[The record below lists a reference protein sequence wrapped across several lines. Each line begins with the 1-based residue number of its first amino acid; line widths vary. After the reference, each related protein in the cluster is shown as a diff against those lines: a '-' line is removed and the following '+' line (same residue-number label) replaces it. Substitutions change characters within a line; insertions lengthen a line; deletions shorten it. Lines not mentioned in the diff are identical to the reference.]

1 MFKKIP
7 ALMLL
12 CAIPWIIGMTKP
24 VRAEYIGINE
34 LQTEANIEWKKDYV
48 DRYGRTVSVDVTPI
62 IPQVDKVPI
71 QIMENQI
78 LPVENVLNI
87 YPQSMVQEEKRE
99 EDNVIIM
106 NYLNQDKNER
116 GAVYICQNDGNL
128 VLFEYDDLNT
138 KIKKT
143 TTKLESFSGIQYCS
157 NEVERLYPYF
167 DGYDFTVQDSIDCAN
182 QELGKFFPDYNLDLD
197 IMWVTIVPNTRP
209 CYVCTLRQKI
219 DGIPILMG
227 AGDIARGT
235 NEKEMGFKF
244 PKSWK
249 TKGEEYWGG
258 FIRSLWD
265 FIAYVDGGYQIQFRP
280 LKKVVSLVDDVPLC
294 TFDEV
299 ISSVEK
305 QIEHGNIRNVY
316 EMRFGYCCY
325 LDENEQIVL
334 YPVWQIECDYFF
346 NPKEEQKHYAEMEDG
361 QVTLGL
367 DYHRFVKCK
376 ILGPKK
382 LIERRK
388 AAMLRYEGQ
397 TAVISCMCPPDD
409 RMTFESDIYQ
419 GTIEMPFENIMI
431 KVPVNYDTILRK
443 YYGDYMELPPEN
455 QRVSAHH
462 FKAFFIKE

>member
-1 MFKKIP
+1 MYKTI
-7 ALMLL
+7 AAIILL
-12 CAIPWIIGMTKP
+12 CIALWIIGMFGS
-24 VRAEYIGINE
+24 VRAECISINE
-34 LQTEANIEWKKDYV
+34 LQTEANIEWKKEYV
-48 DRYGRTVSVDVTPI
+48 DRYGRTISVDVTPI

-116 GAVYICQNDGNL
+116 GAVYICESDGKL

-157 NEVERLYPYF
+157 NEVDRLYPYF

-182 QELGKFFPDYNLDLD
+182 KELGKFFPDYDLDLD
-197 IMWVTIVPNTRP
+197 MTWVTIVPNTRP
-209 CYVCTLRQKI
+209 CYYCKLRQKI

-227 AGDIARGT
+227 AGDITYGA

-249 TKGEEYWGG
+249 TKGEEYWGC
-258 FIRSLWD
+258 FRPPIWD
-265 FIAYVDGGYQIQFRP
+265 FIAYVDGGYKIQFRP
-280 LKKVVSLVDDVPLC
+280 LKKFVSVVDDVPLC

-305 QIEHGNIRNVY
+305 QIEKGNIRNVY
-316 EMRFGYCCY
+316 EIRFGYCCY

-334 YPVWQIECDYFF
+334 YPVWQIECDYLF
-346 NPKEEQKHYAEMEDG
+346 NPKKEQKHYTEMKDT
-361 QVTLGL
+361 QITLGL
-367 DYHRFVKCK
+367 DYHTMIVNAQTGEFMDPAELKDNLLKC
-376 ILGPKK
+376 
-382 LIERRK
+382 
-388 AAMLRYEGQ
+388 
-397 TAVISCMCPPDD
+397 PDIITWD
-409 RMTFESDIYQ
+409 DIA
-419 GTIEMPFENIMI
+419 
-431 KVPVNYDTILRK
+431 K
-443 YYGDYMELPPEN
+443 
-455 QRVSAHH
+455 
-462 FKAFFIKE
+462 

>member
-1 MFKKIP
+1 MYKTI
-7 ALMLL
+7 AAIILL
-12 CAIPWIIGMTKP
+12 CIALWIIGMFGS
-24 VRAEYIGINE
+24 VRAECISINE

-71 QIMENQI
+71 QIVENQI

-87 YPQSMVQEEKRE
+87 YPQSMVQEEIDKVDE
-99 EDNVIIM
+99 EVIILH
-106 NYLNQDKNER
+106 YQNQERNER
-116 GAVYICQNDGNL
+116 GAVYICQEGGKL

-167 DGYDFTVQDSIDCAN
+167 DGYDFTVQDSIDYAN
-182 QELGKFFPDYNLDLD
+182 QELGKFFPDYDLDLD
-197 IMWVTIVPNTRP
+197 ITWVTIVPNTRP
-209 CYVCTLRQKI
+209 CYNCTLRQKI

-249 TKGEEYWGG
+249 TKGVEYWGYYISPIWG
-258 FIRSLWD
+258 

-280 LKKVVSLVDDVPLC
+280 LKKVASVVDDVPLC
-294 TFDEV
+294 TLDEV

-305 QIEHGNIRNVY
+305 QIEKGNIRNVY
-316 EMRFGYCCY
+316 EIRFGYCCY

-346 NPKEEQKHYAEMEDG
+346 NPKEEQKHYAEMENVR
-361 QVTLGL
+361 VTQGH
-367 DYHRFVKCK
+367 DYHTMIVNAQTGEFMNPADLKDNLLKC
-376 ILGPKK
+376 
-382 LIERRK
+382 
-388 AAMLRYEGQ
+388 
-397 TAVISCMCPPDD
+397 PDIITWD
-409 RMTFESDIYQ
+409 DI
-419 GTIEMPFENIMI
+419 T
-431 KVPVNYDTILRK
+431 R
-443 YYGDYMELPPEN
+443 
-455 QRVSAHH
+455 
-462 FKAFFIKE
+462 

>member
-182 QELGKFFPDYNLDLD
+182 KALGKFFPDYNLDLD
-197 IMWVTIVPNTRP
+197 ITWAMIVPNTRP

-235 NEKEMGFKF
+235 NEK
-244 PKSWK
+244 
-249 TKGEEYWGG
+249 
-258 FIRSLWD
+258 
-265 FIAYVDGGYQIQFRP
+265 V
-280 LKKVVSLVDDVPLC
+280 
-294 TFDEV
+294 
-299 ISSVEK
+299 
-305 QIEHGNIRNVY
+305 
-316 EMRFGYCCY
+316 
-325 LDENEQIVL
+325 
-334 YPVWQIECDYFF
+334 
-346 NPKEEQKHYAEMEDG
+346 
-361 QVTLGL
+361 
-367 DYHRFVKCK
+367 
-376 ILGPKK
+376 
-382 LIERRK
+382 
-388 AAMLRYEGQ
+388 
-397 TAVISCMCPPDD
+397 
-409 RMTFESDIYQ
+409 
-419 GTIEMPFENIMI
+419 
-431 KVPVNYDTILRK
+431 
-443 YYGDYMELPPEN
+443 
-455 QRVSAHH
+455 
-462 FKAFFIKE
+462 

>member
-24 VRAEYIGINE
+24 VRTEYIGINE
-34 LQTEANIEWKKDYV
+34 LQTEANIEWKKEYV

-99 EDNVIIM
+99 EDNV
-106 NYLNQDKNER
+106 
-116 GAVYICQNDGNL
+116 
-128 VLFEYDDLNT
+128 NT

-367 DYHRFVKCK
+367 DYHTMIVNAQTGEFMNPADLKDNLLKC
-376 ILGPKK
+376 
-382 LIERRK
+382 
-388 AAMLRYEGQ
+388 
-397 TAVISCMCPPDD
+397 PDII
-409 RMTFESDIYQ
+409 TWNDI
-419 GTIEMPFENIMI
+419 T
-431 KVPVNYDTILRK
+431 R
-443 YYGDYMELPPEN
+443 
-455 QRVSAHH
+455 
-462 FKAFFIKE
+462 

>member
-1 MFKKIP
+1 MYKTI
-7 ALMLL
+7 AAIILL
-12 CAIPWIIGMTKP
+12 CIALWIIGMFGS
-24 VRAEYIGINE
+24 VRAECISINE

-87 YPQSMVQEEKRE
+87 YPQSMVQEEIDKVDE
-99 EDNVIIM
+99 EVIILH
-106 NYLNQDKNER
+106 YQNQERNER
-116 GAVYICQNDGNL
+116 GAVYICQEGGKL

-249 TKGEEYWGG
+249 TKGVEYWGYYISPIWG
-258 FIRSLWD
+258 

-280 LKKVVSLVDDVPLC
+280 LKKVASVVDDVPLC
-294 TFDEV
+294 TLDEV

-305 QIEHGNIRNVY
+305 QIEKGNIRNVY
-316 EMRFGYCCY
+316 EIRFGYCCY

-346 NPKEEQKHYAEMEDG
+346 NPKEEQKHYAEMENVR
-361 QVTLGL
+361 VTQGH
-367 DYHRFVKCK
+367 DYHTMIVNAQTGEFMNPADLKDNLLKC
-376 ILGPKK
+376 
-382 LIERRK
+382 
-388 AAMLRYEGQ
+388 
-397 TAVISCMCPPDD
+397 PDIITWD
-409 RMTFESDIYQ
+409 DI
-419 GTIEMPFENIMI
+419 T
-431 KVPVNYDTILRK
+431 R
-443 YYGDYMELPPEN
+443 
-455 QRVSAHH
+455 
-462 FKAFFIKE
+462 

>member
-1 MFKKIP
+1 MYKTI
-7 ALMLL
+7 AAIILL
-12 CAIPWIIGMTKP
+12 CIALWIIGMFGS
-24 VRAEYIGINE
+24 VRAECISINE

-87 YPQSMVQEEKRE
+87 YPQSMVQEEIDKIDE
-99 EDNVIIM
+99 EVVILH
-106 NYLNQDKNER
+106 YLNQERNER
-116 GAVYICQNDGNL
+116 GAVYICQEGGKL

-167 DGYDFTVQDSIDCAN
+167 DGYDFTVQDSIDYAN
-182 QELGKFFPDYNLDLD
+182 QELGKFFPDYDLDLD
-197 IMWVTIVPNTRP
+197 ITWVTIVPNTRP
-209 CYVCTLRQKI
+209 CYNCTLRQKI

-227 AGDIARGT
+227 AGDITYGA

-249 TKGEEYWGG
+249 TKGVEYWGYYISPIWG
-258 FIRSLWD
+258 

-280 LKKVVSLVDDVPLC
+280 LKKVASVVDDVPLC
-294 TFDEV
+294 TLDEV

-305 QIEHGNIRNVY
+305 QIEKGNIRNVY
-316 EMRFGYCCY
+316 EIRFGYCCY

-346 NPKEEQKHYAEMEDG
+346 NPKEEQKHYAEMENVR
-361 QVTLGL
+361 VTQGH
-367 DYHRFVKCK
+367 DYHTMIVNAQTGEFMNPADLKDNLLKC
-376 ILGPKK
+376 
-382 LIERRK
+382 
-388 AAMLRYEGQ
+388 
-397 TAVISCMCPPDD
+397 PDIITWD
-409 RMTFESDIYQ
+409 DI
-419 GTIEMPFENIMI
+419 T
-431 KVPVNYDTILRK
+431 R
-443 YYGDYMELPPEN
+443 
-455 QRVSAHH
+455 
-462 FKAFFIKE
+462 

>member
-1 MFKKIP
+1 MYKTI
-7 ALMLL
+7 AAIILL
-12 CAIPWIIGMTKP
+12 CIALWIIGMFGS
-24 VRAEYIGINE
+24 VRAECISINE

-87 YPQSMVQEEKRE
+87 YPQSMVQEEIDKVDE
-99 EDNVIIM
+99 EVIILH
-106 NYLNQDKNER
+106 YQNQERNER
-116 GAVYICQNDGNL
+116 GAVYICQEGGKL

-167 DGYDFTVQDSIDCAN
+167 DGYDFTVQDSIDYAN
-182 QELGKFFPDYNLDLD
+182 QELGKFFPDYDLDLD
-197 IMWVTIVPNTRP
+197 ITWVTIVPNTRP
-209 CYVCTLRQKI
+209 CYNCTLRQKI

-227 AGDIARGT
+227 AGDITYGA

-249 TKGEEYWGG
+249 TKGVEYWGYYISPIWG
-258 FIRSLWD
+258 

-280 LKKVVSLVDDVPLC
+280 LKKVASVVDDVPLC
-294 TFDEV
+294 TLDEV

-305 QIEHGNIRNVY
+305 QIEKGNIRNVY
-316 EMRFGYCCY
+316 EIRFGYCCY

-346 NPKEEQKHYAEMEDG
+346 NPKEEQKHYAEMENVR
-361 QVTLGL
+361 VTQGH
-367 DYHRFVKCK
+367 DYHTMIVNAQTGEFMNPADLKDNLLKC
-376 ILGPKK
+376 
-382 LIERRK
+382 
-388 AAMLRYEGQ
+388 
-397 TAVISCMCPPDD
+397 PDIITWD
-409 RMTFESDIYQ
+409 DI
-419 GTIEMPFENIMI
+419 T
-431 KVPVNYDTILRK
+431 R
-443 YYGDYMELPPEN
+443 
-455 QRVSAHH
+455 
-462 FKAFFIKE
+462 

>member
-1 MFKKIP
+1 MYKTI
-7 ALMLL
+7 AAIILL
-12 CAIPWIIGMTKP
+12 CIALWIIGMFGS
-24 VRAEYIGINE
+24 VRAECISINE

-87 YPQSMVQEEKRE
+87 YPQSMVQEEIDKIDE
-99 EDNVIIM
+99 EVVILH
-106 NYLNQDKNER
+106 YLNQERNER
-116 GAVYICQNDGNL
+116 GAVYICQEGGKL

-367 DYHRFVKCK
+367 DYHTMIVNAQTGEFMNPADLKDNLLKC
-376 ILGPKK
+376 PD
-382 LIERRK
+382 
-388 AAMLRYEGQ
+388 
-397 TAVISCMCPPDD
+397 VI
-409 RMTFESDIYQ
+409 TWNDI
-419 GTIEMPFENIMI
+419 T
-431 KVPVNYDTILRK
+431 R
-443 YYGDYMELPPEN
+443 
-455 QRVSAHH
+455 
-462 FKAFFIKE
+462 

>member
-1 MFKKIP
+1 MYKTI
-7 ALMLL
+7 AAIILL
-12 CAIPWIIGMTKP
+12 CIALWIIGMFGS
-24 VRAEYIGINE
+24 VRAECISINE

-87 YPQSMVQEEKRE
+87 YPQSMVQEEIDKIDE
-99 EDNVIIM
+99 EVVILH
-106 NYLNQDKNER
+106 YLNQERNER
-116 GAVYICQNDGNL
+116 GAVYICQEGGKL

-182 QELGKFFPDYNLDLD
+182 KALGKFFPDYNLDLD
-197 IMWVTIVPNTRP
+197 ITWAMIVPNTRP

-258 FIRSLWD
+258 FIRPLWD

-280 LKKVVSLVDDVPLC
+280 LKKIVSLVDDVPLC

-299 ISSVEK
+299 ISSV
-305 QIEHGNIRNVY
+305 
-316 EMRFGYCCY
+316 
-325 LDENEQIVL
+325 
-334 YPVWQIECDYFF
+334 
-346 NPKEEQKHYAEMEDG
+346 
-361 QVTLGL
+361 
-367 DYHRFVKCK
+367 
-376 ILGPKK
+376 IL
-382 LIERRK
+382 I
-388 AAMLRYEGQ
+388 
-397 TAVISCMCPPDD
+397 
-409 RMTFESDIYQ
+409 
-419 GTIEMPFENIMI
+419 
-431 KVPVNYDTILRK
+431 
-443 YYGDYMELPPEN
+443 
-455 QRVSAHH
+455 
-462 FKAFFIKE
+462 

>member
-1 MFKKIP
+1 MYKTI
-7 ALMLL
+7 AAIILL
-12 CAIPWIIGMTKP
+12 CIALWIIGMFGS
-24 VRAEYIGINE
+24 VRAECISINE

-87 YPQSMVQEEKRE
+87 YPQSMVQEEIDKIDE
-99 EDNVIIM
+99 EVVILH
-106 NYLNQDKNER
+106 YLNQERNER
-116 GAVYICQNDGNL
+116 GAVYICQEGGKL

-182 QELGKFFPDYNLDLD
+182 KALGKFFPDYNLDLD
-197 IMWVTIVPNTRP
+197 ITWAMIVPNTRP

-258 FIRSLWD
+258 FIRPLWD

-280 LKKVVSLVDDVPLC
+280 LKKIVSLVDDVPLC

-299 ISSVEK
+299 ISSVENK
-305 QIEHGNIRNVY
+305 LNTEISAMF
-316 EMRFGYCCY
+316 MR
-325 LDENEQIVL
+325 
-334 YPVWQIECDYFF
+334 
-346 NPKEEQKHYAEMEDG
+346 
-361 QVTLGL
+361 
-367 DYHRFVKCK
+367 
-376 ILGPKK
+376 
-382 LIERRK
+382 
-388 AAMLRYEGQ
+388 
-397 TAVISCMCPPDD
+397 
-409 RMTFESDIYQ
+409 
-419 GTIEMPFENIMI
+419 
-431 KVPVNYDTILRK
+431 
-443 YYGDYMELPPEN
+443 
-455 QRVSAHH
+455 
-462 FKAFFIKE
+462 

>member
-1 MFKKIP
+1 MYKTI
-7 ALMLL
+7 AAIILL
-12 CAIPWIIGMTKP
+12 CIALWIIGMFGS
-24 VRAEYIGINE
+24 VRAECISINE

-87 YPQSMVQEEKRE
+87 YPQSMVQEEIDKIDE
-99 EDNVIIM
+99 EVVILH
-106 NYLNQDKNER
+106 YLNQERNER
-116 GAVYICQNDGNL
+116 GAVYICQEGGKL

-182 QELGKFFPDYNLDLD
+182 KALGKFFPDYNLDLD
-197 IMWVTIVPNTRP
+197 ITWAMIVPNTRP

-249 TKGEEYWGG
+249 TKGGEYWGG
-258 FIRSLWD
+258 FIHPLWD

-280 LKKVVSLVDDVPLC
+280 LKKIVSLVDDVPLC

-305 QIEHGNIRNVY
+305 QIEKGNIRNVY
-316 EMRFGYCCY
+316 EIRFGYCCY

-334 YPVWQIECDYFF
+334 YPVWQIECDYLF
-346 NPKEEQKHYAEMEDG
+346 NPKKEQKHYTEMKDT
-361 QVTLGL
+361 QITLGL
-367 DYHRFVKCK
+367 DYHTMIVNAQTGEFMDPAELKDNLLKC
-376 ILGPKK
+376 
-382 LIERRK
+382 
-388 AAMLRYEGQ
+388 
-397 TAVISCMCPPDD
+397 PDIITWD
-409 RMTFESDIYQ
+409 DIA
-419 GTIEMPFENIMI
+419 
-431 KVPVNYDTILRK
+431 K
-443 YYGDYMELPPEN
+443 
-455 QRVSAHH
+455 
-462 FKAFFIKE
+462 

>member
-1 MFKKIP
+1 
-7 ALMLL
+7 
-12 CAIPWIIGMTKP
+12 
-24 VRAEYIGINE
+24 
-34 LQTEANIEWKKDYV
+34 
-48 DRYGRTVSVDVTPI
+48 
-62 IPQVDKVPI
+62 
-71 QIMENQI
+71 MENQI

-367 DYHRFVKCK
+367 DAN
-376 ILGPKK
+376 G
-382 LIERRK
+382 
-388 AAMLRYEGQ
+388 
-397 TAVISCMCPPDD
+397 
-409 RMTFESDIYQ
+409 
-419 GTIEMPFENIMI
+419 N
-431 KVPVNYDTILRK
+431 PVGDANYDICESALGRRASHGCVRVQRQANADGYSHTWLWNNLRGQKNVKIIIWDDDGRKLTETDASTPMYYNKNGGKK
-443 YYGDYMELPPEN
+443 YHTNARCSSVKSRYLPLSAITYGDLSSYPYTQLSPCTTCGAPE
-455 QRVSAHH
+455 RPEVVSAWNSVIDEAYAELGLTGE
-462 FKAFFIKE
+462 K

>member
-1 MFKKIP
+1 MYKTI
-7 ALMLL
+7 AAIILL
-12 CAIPWIIGMTKP
+12 CIALWIIGMFGS
-24 VRAEYIGINE
+24 VRAECISINE

-157 NEVERLYPYF
+157 NEVERLYPYL
-167 DGYDFTVQDSIDCAN
+167 DGYDFTVQDSIDYAN
-182 QELGKFFPDYNLDLD
+182 QELGKFFPDYDLDLD
-197 IMWVTIVPNTRP
+197 ITWVTIVPNTRP
-209 CYVCTLRQKI
+209 CYNCTLRQKI

-227 AGDIARGT
+227 AGDITYGA

-249 TKGEEYWGG
+249 TKGEEYWGC
-258 FIRSLWD
+258 FRPPIWD
-265 FIAYVDGGYQIQFRP
+265 FIAYVDGGYKIQFRP
-280 LKKVVSLVDDVPLC
+280 LKKFVSVVDDVPLC

-305 QIEHGNIRNVY
+305 QIEKGNIRNVY
-316 EMRFGYCCY
+316 EIRFGYCCY

-334 YPVWQIECDYFF
+334 YPVWQVECDYFF
-346 NPKEEQKHYAEMEDG
+346 NPKEEQKHYAEMENVR
-361 QVTLGL
+361 VTQGH
-367 DYHRFVKCK
+367 DYHTMIVNAQSGEFMYPVELKDNLLKC
-376 ILGPKK
+376 
-382 LIERRK
+382 
-388 AAMLRYEGQ
+388 
-397 TAVISCMCPPDD
+397 PDIITWD
-409 RMTFESDIYQ
+409 DI
-419 GTIEMPFENIMI
+419 T
-431 KVPVNYDTILRK
+431 R
-443 YYGDYMELPPEN
+443 
-455 QRVSAHH
+455 
-462 FKAFFIKE
+462 

>member
-1 MFKKIP
+1 MYKTI
-7 ALMLL
+7 AAIILL
-12 CAIPWIIGMTKP
+12 CIALWIIGMFGSG
-24 VRAEYIGINE
+24 RAECISINE

-167 DGYDFTVQDSIDCAN
+167 DGYDFTVQDSIDYAN
-182 QELGKFFPDYNLDLD
+182 QELGKFFPDYDLDLD
-197 IMWVTIVPNTRP
+197 ITWVTIVPNTRP
-209 CYVCTLRQKI
+209 CYNCTLRQKI

-227 AGDIARGT
+227 AGDITYGA

-249 TKGEEYWGG
+249 TKGVEYWGYYISPIWG
-258 FIRSLWD
+258 

-280 LKKVVSLVDDVPLC
+280 LKKVASVVDDVPLC
-294 TFDEV
+294 TLDEV

-305 QIEHGNIRNVY
+305 QIEKGNIRNVY
-316 EMRFGYCCY
+316 EIRFGYCCY

-346 NPKEEQKHYAEMEDG
+346 NPKEEQKHYAEMENVR
-361 QVTLGL
+361 VTQGH
-367 DYHRFVKCK
+367 DYHTMIVNAQTGEFMNPADLKDNLLKC
-376 ILGPKK
+376 
-382 LIERRK
+382 
-388 AAMLRYEGQ
+388 
-397 TAVISCMCPPDD
+397 PDIITWD
-409 RMTFESDIYQ
+409 DI
-419 GTIEMPFENIMI
+419 T
-431 KVPVNYDTILRK
+431 R
-443 YYGDYMELPPEN
+443 
-455 QRVSAHH
+455 
-462 FKAFFIKE
+462 

>member
-78 LPVENVLNI
+78 LPVENILNI

-305 QIEHGNIRNVY
+305 QI
-316 EMRFGYCCY
+316 
-325 LDENEQIVL
+325 
-334 YPVWQIECDYFF
+334 
-346 NPKEEQKHYAEMEDG
+346 
-361 QVTLGL
+361 
-367 DYHRFVKCK
+367 
-376 ILGPKK
+376 
-382 LIERRK
+382 
-388 AAMLRYEGQ
+388 
-397 TAVISCMCPPDD
+397 
-409 RMTFESDIYQ
+409 
-419 GTIEMPFENIMI
+419 
-431 KVPVNYDTILRK
+431 
-443 YYGDYMELPPEN
+443 
-455 QRVSAHH
+455 
-462 FKAFFIKE
+462 

>member
-1 MFKKIP
+1 MYKTI
-7 ALMLL
+7 AAIILL
-12 CAIPWIIGMTKP
+12 CIALWIIGMFGS
-24 VRAEYIGINE
+24 VRAECISINE
-34 LQTEANIEWKKDYV
+34 LQTEANIEWKKEYV
-48 DRYGRTVSVDVTPI
+48 DRYGRTISVDVTPI

-157 NEVERLYPYF
+157 NEVDRLYPYL
-167 DGYDFTVQDSIDCAN
+167 DGYDFTVQDSIDYAN
-182 QELGKFFPDYNLDLD
+182 QELGKFFPDYDLDLD
-197 IMWVTIVPNTRP
+197 ITWVTIVPNTRP
-209 CYVCTLRQKI
+209 CYNCTLRQKI

-227 AGDIARGT
+227 AGDITYGA

-249 TKGEEYWGG
+249 TKGVEYWGYYISPIWG
-258 FIRSLWD
+258 

-280 LKKVVSLVDDVPLC
+280 LKKVASVVDDVPLC
-294 TFDEV
+294 TLDEV

-305 QIEHGNIRNVY
+305 QIEKGNIRNVY
-316 EMRFGYCCY
+316 EIRFGYCCY

-367 DYHRFVKCK
+367 DYHTMIVNAQTGEFMNPADLKDNLLKCPD
-376 ILGPKK
+376 I
-382 LIERRK
+382 
-388 AAMLRYEGQ
+388 
-397 TAVISCMCPPDD
+397 ISWN
-409 RMTFESDIYQ
+409 DI
-419 GTIEMPFENIMI
+419 T
-431 KVPVNYDTILRK
+431 R
-443 YYGDYMELPPEN
+443 
-455 QRVSAHH
+455 
-462 FKAFFIKE
+462 

>member
-1 MFKKIP
+1 MYKTI
-7 ALMLL
+7 AAIILL
-12 CAIPWIIGMTKP
+12 CIALWIIGMFGS
-24 VRAEYIGINE
+24 VRAECISINE

-87 YPQSMVQEEKRE
+87 YPQSMVQEEIDKVDE
-99 EDNVIIM
+99 EVVILH
-106 NYLNQDKNER
+106 YLNQERNER
-116 GAVYICQNDGNL
+116 GAVYICQEGGKL

-182 QELGKFFPDYNLDLD
+182 KALGKFFPDYNLDLD
-197 IMWVTIVPNTRP
+197 ITWAMIVPNTRP

-258 FIRSLWD
+258 FIRPLWD

-280 LKKVVSLVDDVPLC
+280 LKKIVSLVDDVPLC

-325 LDENEQIVL
+325 LDENGQIVL

-367 DYHRFVKCK
+367 DYHTMIVNAQTGEFMNPADLKDNLLKC
-376 ILGPKK
+376 
-382 LIERRK
+382 
-388 AAMLRYEGQ
+388 
-397 TAVISCMCPPDD
+397 PDII
-409 RMTFESDIYQ
+409 TWNDI
-419 GTIEMPFENIMI
+419 T
-431 KVPVNYDTILRK
+431 R
-443 YYGDYMELPPEN
+443 
-455 QRVSAHH
+455 
-462 FKAFFIKE
+462 

>member
-1 MFKKIP
+1 MYKTI
-7 ALMLL
+7 AAIILL
-12 CAIPWIIGMTKP
+12 CIALWIIGMFGS
-24 VRAEYIGINE
+24 VRAECISINE

-78 LPVENVLNI
+78 LPRENVLNI

-116 GAVYICQNDGNL
+116 GAVYICQEGGKL

-157 NEVERLYPYF
+157 NEVDRLYPYF

-182 QELGKFFPDYNLDLD
+182 KELGKFFPDYDLDLD
-197 IMWVTIVPNTRP
+197 MTWVTIVPNTRP
-209 CYVCTLRQKI
+209 CYYCKLRQKI

-227 AGDIARGT
+227 AGDITYGT
-235 NEKEMGFKF
+235 DEKEMEFKV

-249 TKGEEYWGG
+249 TTGEEYWGC
-258 FIRSLWD
+258 FRPPIWD
-265 FIAYVDGGYQIQFRP
+265 FIAYVDGGYKIQFRP
-280 LKKVVSLVDDVPLC
+280 LKKFVSVVDDVPLC

-305 QIEHGNIRNVY
+305 QIEKGNIRNVY
-316 EMRFGYCCY
+316 EIRFGYCCY

-334 YPVWQIECDYFF
+334 YPVWQIECDYLF
-346 NPKEEQKHYAEMEDG
+346 NPKKEQKHYTEMKDT
-361 QVTLGL
+361 QITLGL
-367 DYHRFVKCK
+367 DYHTMIVNAQTGEFMDPAELKDNLLKC
-376 ILGPKK
+376 
-382 LIERRK
+382 
-388 AAMLRYEGQ
+388 
-397 TAVISCMCPPDD
+397 PDIITWD
-409 RMTFESDIYQ
+409 DIA
-419 GTIEMPFENIMI
+419 
-431 KVPVNYDTILRK
+431 K
-443 YYGDYMELPPEN
+443 
-455 QRVSAHH
+455 
-462 FKAFFIKE
+462 